1 MKSNDGLSKIGLIG
15 CSAINSLLYM
25 FLNTF
30 MVAYFITLTNYNYKL
45 ISIYYIMSFV
55 FILLTFLLLGKIVK
69 NKTQVIIYRIG
80 IIMYCI
86 YILLIALL
94 KEEIIDYY
102 IYLGSF
108 YGIVQG
114 FFWVAG
120 HSLTNEY
127 AKDETNDFISIKSI
141 IGKILKIILPFILG
155 ISIELTSFSNVA
167 KIILIFSVLELSFSF
182 LIKDKQKINSKKY
195 DLIEYIHYIKD
206 NKTFKQFYGI
216 IACDGI
222 VSYLLDTL
230 ITILIVMNF
239 KTMIS
244 LGTLTTI
251 FSVCSILSV
260 YIFQRK
266 LGNNNKILI
275 ISAVLMV
282 LSVILLLIDINKV
295 TIIIYNLIDSV
306 FLVLLINN
314 VETKRY
320 EVVNNDQ
327 KVISDYLVEHQVASE
342 VALNIS
348 RIIGYLILFIA
359 SLFNNM
365 IIFKVL
371 LTIST
376 IFIIIYCYLM
386 VKLSQKKDINVYEC

>member
-1 MKSNDGLSKIGLIG
+1 MKSNDSLSKIGLIG

-94 KEEIIDYY
+94 KEEIINYY

-141 IGKILKIILPFILG
+141 IGKFLKIILPFILG

-167 KIILIFSVLELSFSF
+167 KIILIFSVFELSFSF

-195 DLIEYIHYIKD
+195 DLIEYIHYIKN

-251 FSVCSILSV
+251 FSICSILSV

-275 ISAVLMV
+275 ISAMLMV

-295 TIIIYNLIDSV
+295 TIVIYNLIDSV

-371 LTIST
+371 LIIST

>member
-1 MKSNDGLSKIGLIG
+1 MKSNDSLSKIGLIG

-94 KEEIIDYY
+94 KEEIINYY

-141 IGKILKIILPFILG
+141 IGKFLKIILPFILG

-167 KIILIFSVLELSFSF
+167 KIILIFSVFELSFSF

-251 FSVCSILSV
+251 FSICSILSV

-275 ISAVLMV
+275 ISAMLMV

-295 TIIIYNLIDSV
+295 TIVIYNLIDSV

-371 LTIST
+371 LIIST

-386 VKLSQKKDINVYEC
+386 VKLSQKKRYKCI

>member
-1 MKSNDGLSKIGLIG
+1 MKSNDSLSKIGLIG

-80 IIMYCI
+80 IIMYCL

-94 KEEIIDYY
+94 KEEIINYY

-141 IGKILKIILPFILG
+141 IGKFLKIILPFILG

-167 KIILIFSVLELSFSF
+167 KIILIFSVFELSFSF

-206 NKTFKQFYGI
+206 NKSFKQFYGI

-251 FSVCSILSV
+251 FSICSILSV

-275 ISAVLMV
+275 ISAMLMV

-295 TIIIYNLIDSV
+295 TIVIYNLIDSV

-371 LTIST
+371 LIIST

-386 VKLSQKKDINVYEC
+386 VKLSQKKI

>member
-94 KEEIIDYY
+94 KEEIINYY

-182 LIKDKQKINSKKY
+182 LIKDRQKINSKKY

-371 LTIST
+371 LIIST